1 MKYEAISAN
10 RSEFSVV
17 KMCKALG
24 IKQSGF
30 YQWLKGDRRRQA
42 KARAKLTLIHQIEK
56 AFEESK
62 RTYGYRRLSRVLES
76 QGYKISEYKIA
87 GIMRET
93 GLYPVTL
100 KRFKPYPRQVSDGR
114 YNENVIQQEFNVNEP
129 GSVWA
134 GDITY
139 IKSTLGWV
147 YLSVVIDL
155 FNREVVGYSVSKSA
169 STDLVKRALGNALA
183 SRKKTENLVFHSDRG
198 CQYSSIGFNQYLKEH
213 RIQGS
218 MSKAGCPYD
227 NSCVESF
234 FATTK
239 RECISRKAYDTME
252 EIERDLFEYIQIF
265 YNRKR
270 IHSSLGYL
278 SPVEYRRRKEG
289 GTRS

>member
-1 MKYEAISAN
+1 MKYEAIMAN

-30 YQWLKGDRRRQA
+30 YQWVKGDQHRQA
-42 KARAKLTLIHQIEK
+42 KVRAKLVLIHQIEK

-62 RTYGYRRLSRVLES
+62 KTYGYRRLSRILEQ
-76 QGYKISEYKIA
+76 QGCKISEYKIA
-87 GIMRET
+87 VLMRET
-93 GLYPVTL
+93 GLYPIVT
-100 KRFKPYPRQVSDGR
+100 KRFKPYPKQVSDGR
-114 YNENVIQQEFNVNEP
+114 FSGNVLQQDFKVKEP

-155 FNREVVGYSVSKSA
+155 FNREVVGYSISKSA

-183 SRKKTENLVFHSDRG
+183 SRKKKDNLVFHSDRG
-198 CQYSSIGFNQYLKEH
+198 CQYSSVGFCQYLQEH
-213 RIQGS
+213 KIQGS

-239 RECISRKAYDTME
+239 RECINRRAYDTME
-252 EIERDLFEYIQIF
+252 KIESDLFEYIQIF

-289 GTRS
+289 GAL